1 MNRGEK
7 LLKNT
12 IIISIGKIC
21 TSFITFLLLPIYT
34 GILSTEEYGIVDLVN
49 TLIYLLVPLVT
60 LQLEQAVFRNLIESR
75 NNFEKQSE
83 IISTGMIQLTF
94 QVFSVLLL
102 CFVLY
107 PLIQNDYKTFLI
119 INLVAYIY
127 VSFFLQISIL
137 FLLASK
143 SFCKINCIISI
154 TISHGPITITIEKRV
169 IILKRA
175 ERKRFEKLNAWFV
188 CCTYSFIAQAYSL

>member
-1 MNRGEK
+1 MNKKEK

-34 GILSTEEYGIVDLVN
+34 GILSTEEYGVVDLVN

-60 LQLEQAVFRNLIESR
+60 LQLEQAVFRNLIEAR

-83 IISTGMIQLTF
+83 IISTGIIQLTV

-102 CFVLY
+102 GCILY
-107 PLIQNDYKTFLI
+107 PFIQNNYKIFLI
-119 INLVAYIY
+119 INLVSYIF
-127 VSFFLQISIL
+127 VSFFY
-137 FLLASK
+137 K
-143 SFCKINCIISI
+143 
-154 TISHGPITITIEKRV
+154 
-169 IILKRA
+169 
-175 ERKRFEKLNAWFV
+175 
-188 CCTYSFIAQAYSL
+188 